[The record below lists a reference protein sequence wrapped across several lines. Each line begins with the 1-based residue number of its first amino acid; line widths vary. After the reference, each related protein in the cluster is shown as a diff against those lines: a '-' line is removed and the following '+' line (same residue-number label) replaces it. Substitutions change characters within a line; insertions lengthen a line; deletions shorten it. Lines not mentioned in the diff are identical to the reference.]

1 MGECDETS
9 KCMSTDYGYKNVEK
23 VIDMIS
29 GKWKMRILYMLSLS
43 ECYRYGEL
51 KKMLGNIS
59 HKILTQ
65 QLKELENNGLII
77 RTEYPEIPP
86 KVEYML
92 SDIGLGLI
100 PSYEEFGRWILKYSN
115 ELGL

>member
-1 MGECDETS
+1 MEKCNETS
-9 KCMSTDYGYKNVEK
+9 KCISTDYGYKSIEK

-29 GKWKMRILYMLSLS
+29 GKWKLRILYMLSLS

-51 KKMLGNIS
+51 KRKMGNIS

-65 QLKELENNGLII
+65 QLKELENDKLII

-92 SDIGLGLI
+92 SDMGLGLI
-100 PSYEEFGRWILKYSN
+100 PVYAEFGKWILKYSN
-115 ELGL
+115 ELRL